1 MNIDQLIEKIS
12 NKINLNIEETQF
24 VFRFIMSGDL
34 SEEKI
39 ASILIK
45 LADKGEASDEIT
57 GGASVLRERNL

>member
-24 VFRFIMSGDL
+24 VFRLIMSGDL

-45 LADKGEASDEIT
+45 LADKGGSF
-57 GGASVLRERNL
+57 R

>member
-24 VFRFIMSGDL
+24 VFRLIMSGDL

-45 LADKGEASDEIT
+45 LADKGEASDELL
-57 GGASVLRERNL
+57 VEQVCLERNL